1 MNAYMSSAVYIP
13 LSEIEDAAALRDSLT
28 VETYDMG
35 ETEPRTVVAYTED
48 VTGHIGVPRQF
59 GVAYCEEH
67 GIAIDF
73 TMSEG
78 TPVAFSVTAVP
89 RDYQVAFLDEMTELA
104 RTEHDFVAQA
114 ATGKGKCLGGG
125 TPVLM
130 YSGEVRK
137 VEEIQVG
144 DLLMGPDSTPRKVLS
159 LARGRETMYRVAPAK
174 GDAYVVNES
183 HILSLRMSGTGRI
196 VDISVHDYL
205 QETSNFRRL
214 AKGWRTG
221 VEFSEKEQ
229 PIPPYIL
236 GVWLGD
242 GSTSGPI
249 LHSVDAPVIREW
261 RAYAESLGMAV
272 TDRAAGAACGAYA
285 ISNGKGSRAEN
296 VVTRALRDLGVVGNK
311 HVPLVYA
318 TGSRQQRLELLAGIV
333 DTDGHLDSNCYEVV
347 SVLKQLAD
355 GVAYVARSLGLAA
368 YVYPCTKGIKST
380 GFSGAYYR
388 VRISGD
394 IDTVP
399 VRLDRRRAA
408 ERRQIKNVLNTGITV
423 TPLGEGDYYGFEI
436 DGDRRFLL
444 GDFTVTHNTFMSLLV
459 AARLGVTTLVVVDQ
473 DNLLTQWVQQAKEH
487 LGLTDDDIGI
497 VQGPRSDYSGK
508 KLVIAMM
515 QSLTRKRYPAEFYE
529 WAGLVIFDECH
540 VAGAETFS
548 RALMMFSAVCRF
560 GVSATPKRRDALQ
573 NLIEWN
579 LGGVKARLVDKHRKS
594 SVYYLESPTVYSW
607 YANVSPKVGRII
619 NEIAADD
626 ERNLLIARAIK
637 WLYDKGRHILVL
649 SDRIEHVEALRA
661 LCVMSGVAKERCGVY
676 TGFYH
681 RYLLAKDDKP
691 ARRPVGY
698 VRGAEYCPVKLQLVR
713 SRRNKKQLPQVL
725 ESAQV
730 IFATYGM
737 FSKGVDVP
745 RLSAGI
751 DCTPRSAAQQT
762 HGRIL
767 RAREGKA
774 TPIWVTVRDVNCY
787 RTEFQF
793 AQRVD
798 EYVKSSGEIYLW
810 DIERGIKR
818 QDAAALR
825 REALRRSSELRAG
838 RIVAGADGRNVILLP
853 TRETP

>member
-114 ATGKGKCLGGG
+114 ATGKGK
-125 TPVLM
+125 
-130 YSGEVRK
+130 
-137 VEEIQVG
+137 
-144 DLLMGPDSTPRKVLS
+144 
-159 LARGRETMYRVAPAK
+159 
-174 GDAYVVNES
+174 
-183 HILSLRMSGTGRI
+183 
-196 VDISVHDYL
+196 
-205 QETSNFRRL
+205 
-214 AKGWRTG
+214 
-221 VEFSEKEQ
+221 
-229 PIPPYIL
+229 
-236 GVWLGD
+236 
-242 GSTSGPI
+242 
-249 LHSVDAPVIREW
+249 
-261 RAYAESLGMAV
+261 
-272 TDRAAGAACGAYA
+272 
-285 ISNGKGSRAEN
+285 
-296 VVTRALRDLGVVGNK
+296 
-311 HVPLVYA
+311 
-318 TGSRQQRLELLAGIV
+318 
-333 DTDGHLDSNCYEVV
+333 
-347 SVLKQLAD
+347 
-355 GVAYVARSLGLAA
+355 
-368 YVYPCTKGIKST
+368 
-380 GFSGAYYR
+380 
-388 VRISGD
+388 
-394 IDTVP
+394 
-399 VRLDRRRAA
+399 
-408 ERRQIKNVLNTGITV
+408 
-423 TPLGEGDYYGFEI
+423 
-436 DGDRRFLL
+436 
-444 GDFTVTHNTFMSLLV
+444 TFMSLLV

-853 TRETP
+853 KRETP